1 MRWCAAC
8 RQVVDLRLQSVKRV
22 IALKS
27 STKLPVYQ
35 TTKLMKLPLMTL
47 AGVCILSTLPVSGAL
62 NIDYNFDASVNM
74 DAQAAAIRAASV
86 WENALNDSV
95 TVTVDFGFSSLGAT
109 TLGSTSA
116 VQLAA
121 GFDTIR
127 NRMVI
132 DNAFESAPDAIVN
145 YLPTAAT
152 ASFSA
157 LTNYG
162 GNPISYG
169 LSGNI
174 SASKANLKSIG
185 FTGLD
190 TQFGASDGAFNFSTD
205 FNFDFDNSDGVSTG
219 SYDFESVVL
228 HEIAHL
234 LGFIS
239 VVDQIDA
246 RLAAGETSILGIS
259 PTALDLFRFDSE
271 NLPTNDAEF
280 TAFAR
285 DLSTED
291 SASLSNVSIAYA
303 METGVQTGSGQQA
316 SHFKDNSDLGT
327 LDPTLAPGEIAAL
340 STADLLALDLIGW
353 DVDSLLL
360 PVPEPSAYGVIAASL
375 AFLCVILRRPCR

>member
-47 AGVCILSTLPVSGAL
+47 AGLCTLSTLPVSAAL

-174 SASKANLKSIG
+174 SASKANLKSLG

-205 FNFDFDNSDGVSTG
+205 FNFDFDNSDGVATG

-360 PVPEPSAYGVIAASL
+360 PVPEPRACGVIAASL

>member
-1 MRWCAAC
+1 
-8 RQVVDLRLQSVKRV
+8 
-22 IALKS
+22 
-27 STKLPVYQ
+27 
-35 TTKLMKLPLMTL
+35 MKLPLMTL
-47 AGVCILSTLPVSGAL
+47 AGLCILSTLPVSGAL
-62 NIDYNFDASVNM
+62 NINYNFDASVNI
-74 DAQAAAIRAASV
+74 DAQSAAIRAASV

-132 DNAFESAPDAIVN
+132 DNSLESAPDAIVN

-205 FNFDFDNSDGVSTG
+205 FNFDFDNSDGVATG

-246 RLAAGETSILGIS
+246 RLAAGETPILGIS

-360 PVPEPSAYGVIAASL
+360 PVPEPRAYGMIAASL

>member
-47 AGVCILSTLPVSGAL
+47 AGLCTLSTLPVSAAL
-62 NIDYNFDASVNM
+62 NIDFNFDASVNM

-174 SASKANLKSIG
+174 SASKANLKSLG

-205 FNFDFDNSDGVSTG
+205 FNFDFDNSDGVATG

-259 PTALDLFRFDSE
+259 PTALDLYRFDSE

-316 SHFKDNSDLGT
+316 SNFKDNSDLGT

-360 PVPEPSAYGVIAASL
+360 PVPEPRAYGVIAASL

>member
-62 NIDYNFDASVNM
+62 NIDFNFDASVNM

-174 SASKANLKSIG
+174 SASKANLKSLG

-190 TQFGASDGAFNFSTD
+190 NQFGASDGAFNFSTD
-205 FNFDFDNSDGVSTG
+205 FNFDFDNSDGVATG

-259 PTALDLFRFDSE
+259 PTALDLYRFDSE